1 MIVMFGASSDIGR
14 RATAH
19 LLGAGHAMRLVSRN
33 PDKLDPRA
41 EHVTGDAADVLTA
54 TEGASVVIS
63 CAHARHTRQILEG
76 LNSSRPTLVLV
87 GSAWR
92 YSKVYEPAG
101 QDVVKAEERF
111 TASGH
116 DGVMLHP
123 TMIYGGVQ
131 ENNLR
136 RLFATLRRWP
146 VLPVPGGGSNL
157 VQPVF
162 VEDVALCIAAA
173 AARTWQGTHVIPVCG
188 PQPMRWREMAEAC
201 MAATGRK
208 RPMLSIP
215 LTPAITMLE
224 LVRTIG
230 VRAPVDPNVLR
241 RFQEDVTFSPQSMR
255 DELGVAPRDFASGLA
270 QMLAEDAAGAR
281 VTR

>member
-33 PDKLDPRA
+33 PDKFDPRA
-41 EHVTGDAADVLTA
+41 EHVTGDASDARAV
-54 TEGASVVIS
+54 TEGARVVIS
-63 CAHARHTRQILEG
+63 CAHARYTRQILDG
-76 LNSSRPTLVLV
+76 LNSSRPILVLV

-101 QDVVKAEERF
+101 QDVVQAEEAF
-111 TASGH
+111 SASGR

-136 RLFATLRRWP
+136 RLFATLRRSP

-173 AARTWQGTHVIPVCG
+173 ATRTWQGTHVIPVCG

-201 MAATGRK
+201 MAATGR
-208 RPMLSIP
+208 RLPMLSIP
-215 LTPAITMLE
+215 LTPAIAMLE
-224 LVRTIG
+224 LARTIG
-230 VRAPVDPNVLR
+230 IRAPLDPNVLR
-241 RFQEDVTFSPQSMR
+241 RFQEDVTFSPQPMR
-255 DELGVAPRDFASGLA
+255 DQLGVAPRDFASGLA
-270 QMLAEDAAGAR
+270 QMLAEDAPRGC
-281 VTR
+281 V